1 VEWRVRD
8 PVHNFISLREQQVE
22 LIGTRSVQRLRGIHQ
37 LALANLVYPG
47 AVHTRFDHT
56 LGVAHVAGLMARSL
70 GFDEDRIAL
79 VQNAAVLHDIG
90 HGPFSHVSERALQRY
105 TDTAK
110 LAAGVKLEKIHEAI
124 TARMIRE
131 REEIVAILGTS
142 TCEKIIKLLGEGY
155 GLPALRSIVSGPLD
169 ADKQDYLLRDS
180 HFCGVEY
187 GLFDI
192 HQLHRSLVLRGAE
205 GEEELMIDPDG
216 IHAVEQ
222 FVMAKYYLTANVYR
236 HRVRLITDQ
245 MIVRAI
251 VLGIDKDGIEELHRL
266 YAFEDSDGF
275 LANYSAW
282 DDARFL
288 GTFGA
293 PDQSTRCAAV
303 LRRLRERRLLKQ
315 VFKARTPEL
324 RAEAREILIAL
335 PRRSHDGLR
344 VAIETAVA
352 EELASR
358 TKKSID
364 PDLVIVHT
372 FDIKSVRETSRNEE
386 AGILV
391 STDPEPRSFTDES
404 ALFRSINE
412 GYVEQ
417 FVEVYAPVD
426 WAPEEKNKIR
436 RESREVIKDLIESR
450 CLDAAK
456 GAPT

>member
-1 VEWRVRD
+1 M
-8 PVHNFISLREQQVE
+8 
-22 LIGTRSVQRLRGIHQ
+22 
-37 LALANLVYPG
+37 
-47 AVHTRFDHT
+47 
-56 LGVAHVAGLMARSL
+56 GLSA
-70 GFDEDRIAL
+70 
-79 VQNAAVLHDIG
+79 
-90 HGPFSHVSERALQRY
+90 
-105 TDTAK
+105 
-110 LAAGVKLEKIHEAI
+110 
-124 TARMIRE
+124 
-131 REEIVAILGTS
+131 
-142 TCEKIIKLLGEGY
+142 TCPN
-155 GLPALRSIVSGPLD
+155 GL
-169 ADKQDYLLRDS
+169 
-180 HFCGVEY
+180 C
-187 GLFDI
+187 
-192 HQLHRSLVLRGAE
+192 VLRGAE

-251 VLGIDKDGIEELHRL
+251 VLGIDKDGIEELSRL
-266 YAFEDSDGF
+266 YAVEDSDEF

-324 RAEAREILIAL
+324 RAEAREILMAL

-344 VAIETAVA
+344 VAIETAAA
-352 EELASR
+352 EELARR
-358 TKKSID
+358 TKKAID

-372 FDIKSVRETSRNEE
+372 FDIKSVRETSRNDE

-426 WAPEEKNKIR
+426 WAPDEKNKIR
-436 RESREVIKDLIESR
+436 RESREVIKDVIESR
-450 CLDAAK
+450 CLEAAK